1 MWHKIKLP
9 LSPGE
14 YMFVTGVVYFVTGM
28 YNVFVH
34 QFVASEII
42 SATWMLVLLIPVL
55 LPVGRLVRGAPFWR
69 T

>member
-1 MWHKIKLP
+1 
-9 LSPGE
+9 
-14 YMFVTGVVYFVTGM
+14 MFVTGVVYFVTGM